1 MSVNEEQI
9 SLFVATPVHSDV
21 SINYFASCLDLQKE
35 CISNGVP
42 IVIQLI
48 KSSLVTQGRQLC
60 VSAFLQS
67 EATHLLFIDSD
78 ISFSTKAIKRMIA
91 KNKDIMLIPYPVK
104 SFDSDKVKKL
114 IKEGNNLDVRLIAN
128 QYTIGF
134 IDPLK
139 LKVED
144 GVLEIE
150 RGPAG
155 CMLIK
160 REVFT
165 KLINKY
171 PNRKI
176 KQHTLIDG
184 VAVLKE
190 NLYNFFD
197 TYWNEEDNTYTGEDF
212 YFCKLCRDAGIKIYG
227 LLDEYIVHHG
237 DYGYKGRLID
247 ELSLVKKEE

>member
-1 MSVNEEQI
+1 
-9 SLFVATPVHSDV
+9 
-21 SINYFASCLDLQKE
+21 
-35 CISNGVP
+35 
-42 IVIQLI
+42 
-48 KSSLVTQGRQLC
+48 
-60 VSAFLQS
+60 
-67 EATHLLFIDSD
+67 
-78 ISFSTKAIKRMIA
+78 
-91 KNKDIMLIPYPVK
+91 
-104 SFDSDKVKKL
+104 
-114 IKEGNNLDVRLIAN
+114 
-128 QYTIGF
+128 
-134 IDPLK
+134 
-139 LKVED
+139 
-144 GVLEIE
+144 
-150 RGPAG
+150 
-155 CMLIK
+155 MLIK

-197 TYWNEEDNTYTGEDF
+197 TYWNEEDNKYTGEDF
-212 YFCKLCRDAGIKIYG
+212 YFCKLCRDTGIKIYG